1 VCAVSLGR
9 RATWDGNLAFTPL
22 LRLGKLRLLQFPRSR
37 DQWLLPQHLQQF
49 PAEYPAA
56 FCCDEVVEQQD
67 EEDSDDDDKIK
78 IHTDSIDLGEMDVFD
93 MNKSDSIGSAIT
105 LDGVE
110 ELFA

>member
-1 VCAVSLGR
+1 L
-9 RATWDGNLAFTPL
+9 
-22 LRLGKLRLLQFPRSR
+22 
-37 DQWLLPQHLQQF
+37 
-49 PAEYPAA
+49 E
-56 FCCDEVVEQQD
+56 E